1 MIRIAALLFC
11 ASPTFAQQHARWH
24 ANDADVMVEV
34 PDVQATLRA
43 YDGAPLVRM
52 LRDEAAASIGE
63 IAKGMGWDVAAMVG
77 SLLPQPDPKR
87 PDDPRWPWSKLAN
100 ASFSVEGI
108 DASSTGTDFLEH
120 VAGCAVL
127 EFSDSEACSQAALAL
142 VATLTLAPKENAPV
156 AKIDLDGRSMDVAH
170 YTGDLTFAGV
180 RDVWIARS
188 ERRLVVGGGRTTP
201 ELLAQRLS
209 KPEAS
214 LASKFATEPLFGT
227 RSGVVVADVWSD
239 IESNPFQ
246 SFVGDMLPKNA
257 LAGDVL
263 ASFVPFVGQRGRTQ
277 LELVGDRFVTQSAFQ
292 RVGSA
297 AKVDAFVGKSAV
309 SASATALVP
318 KEAIGAWIVAL
329 EPQAIE
335 RALYD
340 AFAPGGDLASQ
351 ADAPK
356 LAPFLGT
363 SAAFYMFP
371 FAGVPMGGAAP
382 KPKAA
387 MAIELRDRAGFEAAF
402 TTWLERAKA
411 AQPGLK
417 VESKPYHKF
426 PFFTFTFA
434 DAAAASSDEGSG
446 DAATRGGGTSGGDAT
461 LAVLDDRVLV
471 TLTKDLARN
480 EIKRF
485 EAKSTERHALAS
497 DGRVP
502 KDAFEAST
510 MDWGGMLGKVYE
522 LARGFV
528 PMMAQGAE
536 KPIDVSKLPT
546 AEALFAPFKP
556 SLSWSKR
563 VGDRIYT
570 RTESSFG
577 PETPLALAMIGF
589 AATRATSTTT
599 ATTRD
604 GATKTDVAAPA
615 APVTAVDEPQK
626 STVRAL
632 RSVKT
637 GIAVFRSQKNA
648 VPAKLDELLQPTDS
662 FPKGFLE
669 GGVIPVDGWEHALV
683 YKADVA
689 AAKYELYSLGPNGI
703 DDAGAGDDVRA
714 P

>member
-1 MIRIAALLFC
+1 MIVRIAAVALCGSLSF
-11 ASPTFAQQHARWH
+11 ASQHPRWH
-24 ANDADVMVEV
+24 AIDADVMVEV
-34 PDVQATLRA
+34 PDVQATLTA
-43 YDGAPLVRM
+43 YETAPLVRM
-52 LRDEAAASIGE
+52 LRGDAAASIGE
-63 IAKGMGWDVAAMVG
+63 LAKGMGWDIGAMVG
-77 SLLPQPDPKR
+77 GLLPKPDPAR
-87 PDDPRWPWSKLAN
+87 PDDPRWPWSKLAS
-100 ASFSVEGI
+100 ASFSIEGL
-108 DASSTGTDFLEH
+108 DASSTGTNFLEH

-127 EFSDSEACSQAALAL
+127 EFSEPDACSQAALAI
-142 VATLTLAPKENAPV
+142 VDTLALAPKADAPA
-156 AKIDLDGRSMDVAH
+156 AKLDLDAQATEITH
-170 YTGDLTFAGV
+170 YTGELSFAGM
-180 RDVWIARS
+180 REVWIARS
-188 ERRLVVGGGRTTP
+188 ERRLVLGGGRTTP
-201 ELLAQRLS
+201 ELLARRLS
-209 KPEAS
+209 KTESS
-214 LASKFATEPLFGT
+214 LASKFAAEPLFGQRT
-227 RSGVVVADVWSD
+227 GVLVADVWSD

-246 SFVGDMLPKNA
+246 SL
-257 LAGDVL
+257 LGDVL
-263 ASFVPFVGQRGRTQ
+263 PTNAFASDLVAAFVPFVGQRGRTQ
-277 LELVGDRFVTQSAFQ
+277 LELTGDRFVTQSAFE

-297 AKVDAFVGKSAV
+297 VRVDAFMSKAPV
-309 SASATALVP
+309 SASASALVP
-318 KEAIGAWIVAL
+318 KEAIGAWVVAMD
-329 EPQAIE
+329 PQAIE

-340 AFAPGGDLASQ
+340 AFAPGSELASQ

-356 LAPFLGT
+356 LAPFLGS

-402 TTWLERAKA
+402 ATWLERAKA

-426 PFFTFTFA
+426 PFFTFTLPSG
-434 DAAAASSDEGSG
+434 AAAPSDDESDDATKRSG
-446 DAATRGGGTSGGDAT
+446 GASGGDAT
-461 LAVLDDRVLV
+461 LAILDDRVLV
-471 TLTKDLARN
+471 ALTKDLARN

-497 DGRVP
+497 EGRIP

-546 AEALFAPFKP
+546 ADALFAPFQP

-570 RTESSFG
+570 RSESSFG
-577 PETPLALAMIGF
+577 PETPLAIGMIGF
-589 AATRATSTTT
+589 AATRVT
-599 ATTRD
+599 AAAGSARA
-604 GATKTDVAAPA
+604 GATKTDVVAPA
-615 APVTAVDEPQK
+615 APEAAVDDQLK

-648 VPAKLDELLQPTDS
+648 VPAKLDDLLQPTDS

-669 GGVIPVDGWEHALV
+669 SGVPLDGWQHALV

-689 AAKYELYSLGPNGI
+689 ASKYELYSVGPNGI